1 MKSLQDYINTYRNIA
16 SNLNIRGDSA
26 EVLIQ
31 LLANASYISEVE
43 NIAYSQ
49 EASIE
54 RASLMNSKIQHCVN
68 SMHSVFRGLCPRV
81 ILNIKPLKYFSLNP
95 FDEIIVGNTYKLY
108 YIGYYSDE
116 SNTGVKNLSYDTGI
130 NYSSLTLTP
139 DIDINIVKPRK
150 IVCILAKDVVN
161 IDWELTSDNTYYVD
175 CIEEGLSNDLW
186 VKVDGSRMSVTTQFS
201 EHLLNRDIF
210 DLTLPSFGSRL
221 YVAGT
226 KLGED
231 GVASNYP
238 TSTVIT
244 AQFFK
249 YSNLSSYNESDL
261 KKINLKGA
269 ELIKAD
275 DNDLFFLNRG
285 LTQFIPGVFLVKE
298 TEKDQLISTHYKAN
312 QSRYTNTIIKSN
324 TDLGDLLEK
333 TYPSKIYTGGTKSA
347 AITEGNNRFL
357 YIYYIPTDYNQFL
370 TDDEIES
377 FVKTRA
383 AYYIVDNIVVRRGNE
398 YSATFDIEVELYQN
412 ESVTSEIEDILKS
425 YERKFDI
432 NFLNTSEGLTEDQ
445 LGLLEKS
452 SIGEIETL
460 ISKISNVKKVKNI
473 DVTYYIDGTQINQY
487 SSMAGDDRESISDV
501 YQDMINAI
509 TKGSAYFKINQQI
522 KSII

>member
-139 DIDINIVKPRK
+139 DIDINRVIPRK

-161 IDWELTSDNTYYVD
+161 INWELTSDNTYYVD

-333 TYPSKIYTGGTKSA
+333 TYPSKIYTGGTKSTA
-347 AITEGNNRFL
+347 
-357 YIYYIPTDYNQFL
+357 
-370 TDDEIES
+370 
-377 FVKTRA
+377 
-383 AYYIVDNIVVRRGNE
+383 
-398 YSATFDIEVELYQN
+398 
-412 ESVTSEIEDILKS
+412 VT
-425 YERKFDI
+425 
-432 NFLNTSEGLTEDQ
+432 
-445 LGLLEKS
+445 
-452 SIGEIETL
+452 
-460 ISKISNVKKVKNI
+460 
-473 DVTYYIDGTQINQY
+473 
-487 SSMAGDDRESISDV
+487 
-501 YQDMINAI
+501 
-509 TKGSAYFKINQQI
+509 
-522 KSII
+522 